1 MSDEAEHAVRKYLD
15 FLADPGSVLDK
26 AKIASLEAELASTT
40 DTMKR
45 LHAVAALEKAKRTDG
60 ESVRSDFIHHARA
73 YAEAH
78 DLPASAFRSVG
89 VNDIALAEA
98 GFDLGHGRMKTK
110 GKAAKALPAGRQ
122 RAQKVSKASIR
133 THILAI
139 TGSFTLNDIMG
150 GIGGSIG
157 TVNTVVKELVVEG
170 SVKLLGPD
178 TTHQGRGRAPIRY
191 SR

>member
-1 MSDEAEHAVRKYLD
+1 
-15 FLADPGSVLDK
+15 
-26 AKIASLEAELASTT
+26 
-40 DTMKR
+40 
-45 LHAVAALEKAKRTDG
+45 
-60 ESVRSDFIHHARA
+60 
-73 YAEAH
+73 
-78 DLPASAFRSVG
+78 
-89 VNDIALAEA
+89 
-98 GFDLGHGRMKTK
+98 MKTK